1 MHGKLRTWKER
12 IRTCFYGQD
21 APHDMYCNAAAVLK
35 IDSVYKEGKN
45 YQPRYMLNSVNT
57 LMQKGSNV
65 TC

>member
-21 APHDMYCNAAAVLK
+21 APYDMYCNAAAVLK

-45 YQPRYMLNSVNT
+45 YQPQVYVE
-57 LMQKGSNV
+57 
-65 TC
+65 